1 MRIITMFTGLL
12 FTGTGIFLVAH
23 GGLTFMSMAFIV
35 GLVFAVAGVIECLS
49 YNSYRGDEET
59 KSWILIDGTCTFM
72 LGVLILM
79 NKLSAEAA
87 VPLVLGLWILFS
99 GIRNF
104 VHAWEKIDV
113 RGDGFYGMLL
123 IGLVNIIFGL
133 YAFFD
138 QELFDFS
145 TVTLVGIYMITGGLN
160 IANVGATIKI
170 LKPEFLKTKEEKM
183 EEAAAK
189 AEEAHLAAKEA
200 IKFAKETR
208 AELRVIRETPAEELD
223 KALAPKPGADQS
235 ATDQAAAEHA
245 ETDQVE
251 AGQSETEKPEDGNNM
266 EG

>member
-1 MRIITMFTGLL
+1 VRIITMLMGML
-12 FTGTGIFLVAH
+12 FSVAGIYLIANS
-23 GGLTFMSMAFIV
+23 GLTFMSVAFIV

-49 YNSYRGDEET
+49 YSGFRGEDEA

-79 NKLSAEAA
+79 NKLAAEAA

-104 VHAWEKIDV
+104 VHAWEKIDE
-113 RGDGFYGMLL
+113 RGDGFYDHLL
-123 IGLVNIIFGL
+123 IGLLNIVLGL

-138 QELFDFS
+138 QDLFDLS
-145 TVTLVGIYMITGGLN
+145 TIMLVGIYMVAGGVN
-160 IANVGATIKI
+160 IIHVGATIKI

-189 AEEAHLAAKEA
+189 AAEAHQAAKEA

-208 AELRVIRETPAEELD
+208 AELRVISETPAEILD
-223 KALAPKPGADQS
+223 PTLAPKPGTEAVEE
-235 ATDQAAAEHA
+235 AAPAAE
-245 ETDQVE
+245 ETI
-251 AGQSETEKPEDGNNM
+251 TEGSL
-266 EG
+266 

>member
-1 MRIITMFTGLL
+1 MRIITMLTGIL
-12 FTGTGIFLVAH
+12 FSAAGIFLIAN

-49 YNSYRGDEET
+49 YSGYRGEDEE

-113 RGDGFYGMLL
+113 RGEGFYNLL
-123 IGLVNIIFGL
+123 IIGLVNIILGL

-138 QELFDFS
+138 QDLFDLS
-145 TVTLVGIYMITGGLN
+145 TVTLVGIYMITGGIN

-170 LKPEFLKTKEEKM
+170 RKPEFLKTKEEKM

-189 AEEAHLAAKEA
+189 AEEAHRVAKEA

-208 AELRVIRETPAEELD
+208 AELRVISETPAEEID
-223 KALAPKPGADQS
+223 PTLAPKPG
-235 ATDQAAAEHA
+235 TE
-245 ETDQVE
+245 QVE
-251 AGQSETEKPEDGNNM
+251 G
-266 EG
+266 

>member
-1 MRIITMFTGLL
+1 
-12 FTGTGIFLVAH
+12 
-23 GGLTFMSMAFIV
+23 
-35 GLVFAVAGVIECLS
+35 
-49 YNSYRGDEET
+49 
-59 KSWILIDGTCTFM
+59 M

-99 GIRNF
+99 GIRSF

-113 RGDGFYGMLL
+113 RGEGFYNTLI
-123 IGLVNIIFGL
+123 IGLVNIILGL

-138 QELFDFS
+138 QDLFDLS
-145 TVTLVGIYMITGGLN
+145 TVTLVGIYMITGGIN

-170 LKPEFLKTKEEKM
+170 RKPEFLKTKEEKM
-183 EEAAAK
+183 EDAAAK
-189 AEEAHLAAKEA
+189 AEEAHQAAKEA

-223 KALAPKPGADQS
+223 MTLAPKPG
-235 ATDQAAAEHA
+235 
-245 ETDQVE
+245 
-251 AGQSETEKPEDGNNM
+251 TEKPAESTVM

>member
-1 MRIITMFTGLL
+1 MRIITMFTGIL
-12 FTGTGIFLVAH
+12 FSAAGIFLIAN

-49 YNSYRGDEET
+49 YSGYRGEDEE

-113 RGDGFYGMLL
+113 RGEGFYNLL
-123 IGLVNIIFGL
+123 IIGLVNIILGL

-138 QELFDFS
+138 QDLFDLS
-145 TVTLVGIYMITGGLN
+145 TVTLVGIYMITGGIN

-170 LKPEFLKTKEEKM
+170 RKPEFLKTKEEKM

-189 AEEAHLAAKEA
+189 AEEAHRVAKEA

-208 AELRVIRETPAEELD
+208 AELRVISETPAEEID
-223 KALAPKPGADQS
+223 PTLAPKPG
-235 ATDQAAAEHA
+235 TE
-245 ETDQVE
+245 QVE
-251 AGQSETEKPEDGNNM
+251 G
-266 EG
+266 

>member
-1 MRIITMFTGLL
+1 MRIITMFTGIL
-12 FTGTGIFLVAH
+12 FTAAGIFLVAH

-49 YNSYRGDEET
+49 YSGYRGKDEE

-99 GIRNF
+99 GIRSF

-113 RGDGFYGMLL
+113 RGEGFYNTLI
-123 IGLVNIIFGL
+123 IGLVNIILGL

-138 QELFDFS
+138 QDLFDLS
-145 TVTLVGIYMITGGLN
+145 TVTLVGIYMITGGIN

-170 LKPEFLKTKEEKM
+170 RKPEFLKTKEEKM
-183 EEAAAK
+183 EDAAAK
-189 AEEAHLAAKEA
+189 AEEAHQAAKEA

-223 KALAPKPGADQS
+223 MTLAPKPG
-235 ATDQAAAEHA
+235 
-245 ETDQVE
+245 
-251 AGQSETEKPEDGNNM
+251 TEKPAESTVM

>member
-1 MRIITMFTGLL
+1 MRIITMLTGVL
-12 FTGTGIFLVAH
+12 FSATGIFLVAN

-35 GLVFAVAGVIECLS
+35 GLVFAVAGVVECLS
-49 YNSYRGDEET
+49 YSGYRGEDEV
-59 KSWILIDGTCTFM
+59 KSWIMIDGTCTFM
-72 LGVLILM
+72 LGALILM

-113 RGDGFYGMLL
+113 RGEGFYNLL
-123 IGLVNIIFGL
+123 VIGLVNIILGL

-138 QELFDFS
+138 QDLFDLS
-145 TVTLVGIYMITGGLN
+145 TVTLVGIYMITGGIN

-170 LKPEFLKTKEEKM
+170 RKPDFLKTKEEKM

-189 AEEAHLAAKEA
+189 AEEAHQAAKEA

-208 AELRVIRETPAEELD
+208 AELRVICETPAEELD
-223 KALAPKPGADQS
+223 LTLAPKPG
-235 ATDQAAAEHA
+235 
-245 ETDQVE
+245 
-251 AGQSETEKPEDGNNM
+251 TEKPAEDSEM

>member
-1 MRIITMFTGLL
+1 MRIITMFTGIL
-12 FTGTGIFLVAH
+12 FSAAGIFLIAN

-49 YNSYRGDEET
+49 YSGYRGEDEE

-113 RGDGFYGMLL
+113 RGEGFYNLL
-123 IGLVNIIFGL
+123 IIGLVNIVLGL

-138 QELFDFS
+138 QDLFDLS
-145 TVTLVGIYMITGGLN
+145 TVTLVGVYMITGGIN

-170 LKPEFLKTKEEKM
+170 RKPEFLKTKEEKM

-189 AEEAHLAAKEA
+189 AEEAHRVAKEA

-208 AELRVIRETPAEELD
+208 AELRVISETPAEEMDLT
-223 KALAPKPGADQS
+223 LAPKPG
-235 ATDQAAAEHA
+235 TE
-245 ETDQVE
+245 QVE
-251 AGQSETEKPEDGNNM
+251 G
-266 EG
+266 

>member
-1 MRIITMFTGLL
+1 MRIITMLTGVL
-12 FTGTGIFLVAH
+12 FSATGIFLVAN

-35 GLVFAVAGVIECLS
+35 GLVFAVAGIIECLS
-49 YNSYRGDEET
+49 YSGYRGEDEV
-59 KSWILIDGTCTFM
+59 KSWIMIDGTCTFM
-72 LGVLILM
+72 LGALILM

-113 RGDGFYGMLL
+113 RGEGFYNLL
-123 IGLVNIIFGL
+123 VIGLVNIVLGL

-138 QELFDFS
+138 QDLFDLS
-145 TVTLVGIYMITGGLN
+145 TVTLVGIYMITGGIN

-170 LKPEFLKTKEEKM
+170 RKPEFLKTKEEKM
-183 EEAAAK
+183 EDAAAK
-189 AEEAHLAAKEA
+189 AEEAHQAAKEA

-223 KALAPKPGADQS
+223 MTLAPKPG
-235 ATDQAAAEHA
+235 
-245 ETDQVE
+245 
-251 AGQSETEKPEDGNNM
+251 TEKPAESVIV